1 MTNAITR
8 HLVLAGLL
16 VSVLG
21 VGGAAQ
27 SSSSPVLGTVHLAR
41 SLMAN
46 GQRLAPGTYQVRL
59 STDVVSPVAG
69 QQGEAWVDFVRG
81 GKVAGRELA
90 SVVSDTDIKSV
101 VKGARLAGGEAR
113 VEMLREGQYWRV
125 WLHKGANHYLIHLT
139 PAQ

>member
-8 HLVLAGLL
+8 HLVLAGVLM
-16 VSVLG
+16 SVIG
-21 VGGAAQ
+21 VGAAAQ
-27 SSSSPVLGTVHLAR
+27 SSSVVLGTVQLAR

-59 STDVVSPVAG
+59 STDAVSPVAG

-90 SVVSDTDIKSV
+90 SIVSDGDINSV
-101 VKGARLAGGEAR
+101 VKGARLPGGEAR
-113 VEMLREGQYWRV
+113 VEMLKEGQYWRV
-125 WLHKGANHYLIHLT
+125 WLHKGGNHYLIHLP
-139 PAQ
+139 PAK

>member
-8 HLVLAGLL
+8 HLVLAVVLM
-16 VSVLG
+16 SVIG
-21 VGGAAQ
+21 VGAAAQ
-27 SSSSPVLGTVHLAR
+27 SSSAVLGTVQLAR

-59 STDVVSPVAG
+59 STDAVSPVAG

-90 SVVSDTDIKSV
+90 SIVSDGDIKSV
-101 VKGARLAGGEAR
+101 VKGARLPVGEAR
-113 VEMLREGQYWRV
+113 VEMLKEGQYWRV
-125 WLHKGANHYLIHLT
+125 WLHKGGNHYLIHLP
-139 PAQ
+139 PAK

>member
-1 MTNAITR
+1 
-8 HLVLAGLL
+8 
-16 VSVLG
+16 
-21 VGGAAQ
+21 
-27 SSSSPVLGTVHLAR
+27 
-41 SLMAN
+41 
-46 GQRLAPGTYQVRL
+46 
-59 STDVVSPVAG
+59 VVSPVAG

-101 VKGARLAGGEAR
+101 VKGARLPDGEAR

-125 WLHKGANHYLIHLT
+125 WLHKGASHYLIHLT

>member
-8 HLVLAGLL
+8 QLALAGLL
-16 VSVLG
+16 ASVLG
-21 VGGAAQ
+21 VGAAAQ
-27 SSSSPVLGTVHLAR
+27 SSSSVLGTVQLAR

-59 STDVVSPVAG
+59 STDAVTPVAG
-69 QQGEAWVDFVRG
+69 QQGEAWVDFVRA

-90 SVVSDTDIKSV
+90 SIVTDADIKSV
-101 VKGARLAGGEAR
+101 VKGARLPGGEAR
-113 VEMLREGQYWRV
+113 VEMLKEGQYWRV
-125 WLHKGANHYLIHLT
+125 WLHKGANHYLIHLP